1 MNSNSAYTHTPEFTP
16 KSVRR
21 TVKNLSL
28 LEWSSL
34 ETPEDGQGSAELC
47 RWLLTGPPPEG
58 STTVT
63 LEKT

>member
-16 KSVRR
+16 KSVWS
-21 TVKNLSL
+21 VKNLAL
-28 LEWSSL
+28 LQWSSL